1 MRRERAK
8 NLCIWRLS
16 PLQLISI
23 RLLPSGRSTAVVFP
37 LARRE
42 FAAAGRAS
50 LRPYTPDEP
59 KPGHRAAAAG
69 SDITAFPCRRMPDVA
84 TTAQDRLS
92 TPLASERFMLRC
104 ERAPYP

>member
-59 KPGHRAAAAG
+59 KPGHRAASAG
-69 SDITAFPCRRMPDVA
+69 CDITASPYRRMLGAARIARDHCIA
-84 TTAQDRLS
+84 
-92 TPLASERFMLRC
+92 PLTGKPTHL
-104 ERAPYP
+104 PL

>member
-50 LRPYTPDEP
+50 LRSYTPGEP
-59 KPGHRAAAAG
+59 KPGHRAASDG
-69 SDITAFPCRRMPDVA
+69 SDITAFPCRRMQGVDTNA
-84 TTAQDRLS
+84 TDRYS
-92 TPLASERFMLRC
+92 TPLTGKLTK
-104 ERAPYP
+104 P